1 MLVKGTQANPYKIK
15 TTTDFSL
22 VAKFPGAYFELENDI
37 DFKHMFIMHDKNY
50 CFKYSFNG
58 KGHQI
63 MNVKTKNAGGGL
75 SGIFGRLAKE
85 AIVQNLTVNNA
96 FTTGEGYVGVIAG
109 ESWGKVTNC
118 CVKNVIVEG
127 YYNVGGLIGVNRKGG
142 KAILCSAEVTLV
154 GNINIG
160 GIIGDNQDGGE
171 ICFCRSLGKL
181 CGLENIGGI
190 AGRNCGAVIDSGSVV
205 KLSGKKAYG
214 QLVGLNRGLI
224 DLANNELIREY
235 CNQVFAFAEYIGR
248 NCLTF

>member
-15 TTTDFSL
+15 TAADFSL
-22 VAKFPGAYFELENDI
+22 VAKFPEAYFELENDI

-50 CFKYSFNG
+50 CFKGLFNG

-63 MNVKTKNAGGGL
+63 INLKTKNAGGGL
-75 SGIFGRLAKE
+75 SGIFGRLATG
-85 AIVQNLTVNNA
+85 AIVQSLTVNNA
-96 FTTGEGYVGVIAG
+96 FAAGEGYVGVIAG
-109 ESWGKVTNC
+109 ESWGKVINRR
-118 CVKNVIVEG
+118 VKNAIAEG
-127 YYNVGGLIGVNRKGG
+127 YYNVGGLIGVNHKGG

-160 GIIGDNQDGGE
+160 GIVGGNQDGGE
-171 ICFCRSLGKL
+171 ICFCQSLGKL

-190 AGRNCGAVIDSGSVV
+190 AGRNCGAVINSESVA

-224 DLANNELIREY
+224 DIANNELIQEY
-235 CNQVFAFAEYIGR
+235 CNQVFVFAEYIGR
-248 NCLTF
+248 NCLAL